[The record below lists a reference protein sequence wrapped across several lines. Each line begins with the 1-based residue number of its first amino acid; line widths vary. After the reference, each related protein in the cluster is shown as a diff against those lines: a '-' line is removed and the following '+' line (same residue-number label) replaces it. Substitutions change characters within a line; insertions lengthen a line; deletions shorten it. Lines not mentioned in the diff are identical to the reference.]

1 MERDGIQT
9 GLWDDFIMAAFQC
22 QNLLEFLQIGISQ
35 VVRELVPRLPMIVHS
50 FSWLVHT
57 WRPKLLPDIAKQM
70 DK

>member
-1 MERDGIQT
+1 
-9 GLWDDFIMAAFQC
+9 MAAFQC

>member
-9 GLWDDFIMAAFQC
+9 GLWDDFIMAAF
-22 QNLLEFLQIGISQ
+22 LLEFLQIGISQ